1 MELAHAYKWLF
12 LFFNGFPSHPF
23 WKEIFIFFLF
33 WMRTQGIP
41 ALNRGIFFYL
51 DQVGGIQ
58 LSFWTRRARNVFVI
72 YNFFIS
78 FCFYF
83 PILRCIDNFVLPF
96 VKAPPYLRLKEKFW
110 LKLYEGKVV
119 NILYSA
125 DEPQTWLLHKAGV
138 EVCAPPRDVAEEC
151 RFRVR

>member
-1 MELAHAYKWLF
+1 MELAHAYKCLFLLLTVFHPIHFERKF
-12 LFFNGFPSHPF
+12 LFFFYF
-23 WKEIFIFFLF
+23 EWERKEFQLWTGVF
-33 WMRTQGIP
+33 
-41 ALNRGIFFYL
+41 FFYL

-125 DEPQTWLLHKAGV
+125 DEPQNL
-138 EVCAPPRDVAEEC
+138 VAS
-151 RFRVR
+151 

>member
-1 MELAHAYKWLF
+1 MDWVL
-12 LFFNGFPSHPF
+12 GFGTENARNSSSEP
-23 WKEIFIFFLF
+23 
-33 WMRTQGIP
+33 GY
-41 ALNRGIFFYL
+41 FFYL

-110 LKLYEGKVV
+110 LKLYEGKVD

-125 DEPQTWLLHKAGV
+125 DEPQNL
-138 EVCAPPRDVAEEC
+138 VAS
-151 RFRVR
+151 